1 MQTYKTIKQNKQN
14 KYNVNKSNFY
24 GFLYPVSNA
33 DQIAA
38 YLDELRRIY
47 YDATHIVYAYR
58 YWSGEEVII
67 KADDDNE
74 PKNSA
79 GMMILNNL
87 LKYDLVNNMICIVRY
102 FGKVK
107 LGLSKLKNVYK
118 NVSEQII
125 LDSQIDN
132 LVIKYPYK
140 IRVHLTNMA
149 QFDRFVNQDLTLEIG
164 DKYQENGFLIVQC
177 YSAYLYE
184 PISKDNWSI
193 WPFEN
198 SNN

>member
-1 MQTYKTIKQNKQN
+1 MQTFKTIKQSKQN
-14 KYNVNKSNFY
+14 KYNINKSNFY
-24 GFLYPVSNA
+24 GFLYPVNNEHEVET
-33 DQIAA
+33 
-38 YLDELRRIY
+38 LLNELRRTY

-58 YWSGEEVII
+58 YWSGDEVLI

-125 LDSQIDN
+125 LDSLITDF
-132 LVIKYPYK
+132 VIKYPYE
-140 IRVHLTNMA
+140 IRVHLTNMI
-149 QFDRFVNQDLTLEIG
+149 QFDRFMSQDSSIEITN
-164 DKYQENGFLIVQC
+164 KYQENGFLIVQFS
-177 YSAYLYE
+177 SAYIYE
-184 PISKDNWSI
+184 DVHNDHWSLRTL
-193 WPFEN
+193 
-198 SNN
+198 